1 MTEKELIELAKKQL
15 LDYRSY
21 KPGSCFSNPNF
32 SLGIK
37 KAYFLQDTVTN
48 LRIAEGEKVIGYKV
62 GCTGPGTS
70 ALFGM
75 NGPIRGT
82 LFRGEAL
89 KTGVKIN
96 SNKFCNLAIEG
107 EMALSLDDHGN
118 IKSVL
123 PVIEL
128 HNFIFRGPKKTLS
141 ELIANNGINAGV
153 VLPNQKWYKS
163 RKFFKPD
170 AKLSVKIDNSVVASG
185 SLWPTNG
192 GPEDSLNWL
201 KKNLI
206 EFGIKLLP
214 NHLILAGTALGLY
227 PVEEGNEVALYIDNI
242 LAVKCSIQ
250 KNIA

>member
-1 MTEKELIELAKKQL
+1 MIEKELIELAKKQL
-15 LDYRSY
+15 LDYRNY

-37 KAYFLQDTVTN
+37 EAYLLQDMVTN

-82 LFRGEAL
+82 LFREEAL

-96 SNKFCNLAIEG
+96 RNEFCNLAIEG
-107 EMALSLDDHGN
+107 EMALSLDGHGN

-128 HNFIFRGPKKTLS
+128 HNFIFRGQKKTLS

-153 VLPNQKWYKS
+153 VLPNQEWF
-163 RKFFKPD
+163 RPRACFNPD
-170 AKLSVKIDNSVVASG
+170 AKLSIKIDDSVVASG

-192 GPEDSLNWL
+192 GPEESLNWL
-201 KKNLI
+201 GKNLM
-206 EFGIKLLP
+206 EYGIKLLP
-214 NHLILAGTALGLY
+214 NYLILAGTALGLY
-227 PVEEGNEVALYIDNI
+227 PVKEGNEVALYIDDI
-242 LAVKCSIQ
+242 LAVKCTIQ
-250 KNIA
+250 RNIA